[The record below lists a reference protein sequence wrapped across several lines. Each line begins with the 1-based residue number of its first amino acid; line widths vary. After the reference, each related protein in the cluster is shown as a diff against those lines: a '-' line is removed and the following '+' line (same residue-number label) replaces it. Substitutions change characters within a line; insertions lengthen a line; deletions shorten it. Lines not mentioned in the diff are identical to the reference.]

1 MGVYRPGDLH
11 VMEWKYK
18 VTTKSWASERSF
30 IWHNKGMHS
39 MFVGIYVIYNDIYNK
54 LGPCGRY
61 DKMNQDKEGNK
72 AEVVLA
78 TKGCE
83 G

>member
-1 MGVYRPGDLH
+1 
-11 VMEWKYK
+11 
-18 VTTKSWASERSF
+18 
-30 IWHNKGMHS
+30 